1 MKIDTNYE
9 LSVAILFIGDS
20 RVGKSNM
27 IYRLIENKYSE
38 EILASVGFDI
48 KTKVMKICNKNI
60 LVKIFDTAGQER
72 FNSITTSLFQKV
84 QGIVL
89 VYDISNE
96 DSFRNINN
104 WILKIK
110 DNFLNVQYILVGNKC
125 DLENER
131 IISKK
136 DGMNLA
142 KKYNFK
148 FFETSAVNGN
158 YIDDAFYN
166 LIYEIMKRKNLI
178 NKNDKII
185 NSYEVLEKDYNNKD
199 DINDYFDE
207 GKNVNEKQNVSR
219 NSFHLN
225 NNKHLNKNQKKK
237 KCC

>member
-1 MKIDTNYE
+1 MKIDSNYE

-27 IYRLIENKYSE
+27 IYRFIENKYSE
-38 EILASVGFDI
+38 ELLASVGFDI

-148 FFETSAVNGN
+148 FFETSSKTGQNINEVIIELVTDIYKNFTKFN
-158 YIDDAFYN
+158 Y
-166 LIYEIMKRKNLI
+166 EKNIFL
-178 NKNDKII
+178 NDNYDKISI
-185 NSYEVLEKDYNNKD
+185 QSNYQS
-199 DINDYFDE
+199 
-207 GKNVNEKQNVSR
+207 S
-219 NSFHLN
+219 H
-225 NNKHLNKNQKKK
+225 K

>member
-1 MKIDTNYE
+1 MKIDSNYE

-148 FFETSAVNGN
+148 FFETSSKTGQNINEVIIELVTDIYKNFTKFN
-158 YIDDAFYN
+158 Y
-166 LIYEIMKRKNLI
+166 EKNIFL
-178 NKNDKII
+178 NDNYDKISI
-185 NSYEVLEKDYNNKD
+185 QSNYQS
-199 DINDYFDE
+199 
-207 GKNVNEKQNVSR
+207 S
-219 NSFHLN
+219 H
-225 NNKHLNKNQKKK
+225 K

>member
-1 MKIDTNYE
+1 MNIDSNYE

-148 FFETSAVNGN
+148 FFETSSKTGQNINEVIIELVTDIYKNFTKFN
-158 YIDDAFYN
+158 Y
-166 LIYEIMKRKNLI
+166 EKNIFL
-178 NKNDKII
+178 NDNYDKISI
-185 NSYEVLEKDYNNKD
+185 QSNYQS
-199 DINDYFDE
+199 
-207 GKNVNEKQNVSR
+207 S
-219 NSFHLN
+219 H
-225 NNKHLNKNQKKK
+225 K

>member
-1 MKIDTNYE
+1 MKIDSNYE

-38 EILASVGFDI
+38 ELLASVGFDI

-148 FFETSAVNGN
+148 FFETSSKTGQNINEVIIELVTDIYKNFTKFN
-158 YIDDAFYN
+158 Y
-166 LIYEIMKRKNLI
+166 EKNIFL
-178 NKNDKII
+178 NDNYDKISI
-185 NSYEVLEKDYNNKD
+185 QSNYQS
-199 DINDYFDE
+199 
-207 GKNVNEKQNVSR
+207 S
-219 NSFHLN
+219 H
-225 NNKHLNKNQKKK
+225 K

>member
-148 FFETSAVNGN
+148 FFETSSKTGQNINEVIIELVTDIYKNFTKFN
-158 YIDDAFYN
+158 Y
-166 LIYEIMKRKNLI
+166 EKNIFL
-178 NKNDKII
+178 NDNYDKISI
-185 NSYEVLEKDYNNKD
+185 QSNYQS
-199 DINDYFDE
+199 
-207 GKNVNEKQNVSR
+207 S
-219 NSFHLN
+219 H
-225 NNKHLNKNQKKK
+225 K

>member
-1 MKIDTNYE
+1 MNIDTNYE

-38 EILASVGFDI
+38 DILASVGFDI
-48 KTKVMKICNKNI
+48 KTKIFKIFHKNI

-96 DSFRNINN
+96 ESFRNINN

-125 DLENER
+125 DLEKER

-148 FFETSAVNGN
+148 FFETSSKTGQNLNEAIIELVSDIYKNFTKFN
-158 YIDDAFYN
+158 YENNILLNDN
-166 LIYEIMKRKNLI
+166 
-178 NKNDKII
+178 NDKISI
-185 NSYEVLEKDYNNKD
+185 LSNYN
-199 DINDYFDE
+199 
-207 GKNVNEKQNVSR
+207 GS
-219 NSFHLN
+219 H
-225 NNKHLNKNQKKK
+225 K

>member
-1 MKIDTNYE
+1 MKIDSNYE

-48 KTKVMKICNKNI
+48 KTKVTKICNKNI

-148 FFETSAVNGN
+148 FFETSSKTGQNINEVIIELVTDIYKNFTKFN
-158 YIDDAFYN
+158 Y
-166 LIYEIMKRKNLI
+166 EKNIFL
-178 NKNDKII
+178 NDNYDKISI
-185 NSYEVLEKDYNNKD
+185 QSNYQS
-199 DINDYFDE
+199 
-207 GKNVNEKQNVSR
+207 S
-219 NSFHLN
+219 H
-225 NNKHLNKNQKKK
+225 K